1 MAYTMKVLVVLGRN
15 QGKCRSQTLC
25 SICFADLP
33 ILERDFSF
41 IYKWLVNKFDHWSC
55 FLHLFWSPS
64 RGCPKMSASSHLLGN
79 TAVSLSSNCL
89 LSLSI
94 TTCCCCLR
102 CHSYF
107 CQWHD
112 PPQPPTWQG
121 YAFQTEAGLIFFS
134 FFVAFFA
141 TQPPTENSVS
151 SKISWQVSCFWF
163 YLGFLILTSI
173 DSDCC
178 MNPNGNLYSSKNY
191 VIIVLLLW

>member
-1 MAYTMKVLVVLGRN
+1 MYSPGCTVILLIIQVCMEMAYTMKVLVVLGRN

-121 YAFQTEAGLIFFS
+121 YAFQTEAGLIFF
-134 FFVAFFA
+134 
-141 TQPPTENSVS
+141 
-151 SKISWQVSCFWF
+151 
-163 YLGFLILTSI
+163 FLFCSLLCHTTSNREFCVFQNFLA
-173 DSDCC
+173 S
-178 MNPNGNLYSSKNY
+178 
-191 VIIVLLLW
+191 